1 MDVDAFGSAL
11 ALVTC
16 GLGAC
21 ERDGN
26 ALGAVIRAGRLVG
39 CRAWGL
45 WTLVPASSGTQE
57 EVAGLDWSF
66 EAFRV

>member
-1 MDVDAFGSAL
+1 MDAFGSEL

-45 WTLVPASSGTQE
+45 WTVVPTASSGIQE
-57 EVAGLDWSF
+57 EVEGLDWSF